1 MTDQLSLHSPPT
13 GDGLLCLS
21 DVEPGSV
28 GPACGGPSLR
38 GPMPW
43 AVPGALHLPY
53 CHRAVS
59 VIHPAPEFSAFQGVT
74 FALLWS
80 ENQTSRWVGAT
91 GEVSEKPRGGVWR
104 QQVPKWTIKSWV
116 T

>member
-1 MTDQLSLHSPPT
+1 MPS
-13 GDGLLCLS
+13 
-21 DVEPGSV
+21 
-28 GPACGGPSLR
+28 GPHALGGPWGSPSSPTATEPSL
-38 GPMPW
+38 
-43 AVPGALHLPY
+43 
-53 CHRAVS
+53 